1 MDWKTILKA
10 QQADFIARL
19 ETGDLLHCDKEGKHS
34 ELTVISGE
42 RLNQLRDFCWEMAE
56 IYTLNGLEPIV
67 NIFIKS
73 MKTQL
78 GEEVVKTRLA
88 DFVTE
93 VDYEQRKGGDEKV
106 DFTLTS
112 DSSVGIQVKAKHGNF
127 QEVKWS
133 ISRESITKNKILLC
147 ILIQEEVSV
156 AETEY
161 HLILAGFLPT
171 DIIPVTGAIASVKI
185 NELLYAGGLHGYL
198 DALKSV
204 DFVKYVNLVEK
215 CFSKR
220 DYIGAIPHCN
230 QALQL
235 QPNNAHAYFI
245 RGVARYFLGDNHAA
259 IKDYTQAIKIDHNYA
274 KYYYKRGLSS
284 SKLGYDQAAI
294 EDFKTAAD
302 IYKKEGN
309 EKLYQDSMQQIQKII
324 STW

>member
-10 QQADFIARL
+10 QQTDFIARL
-19 ETGDLLHCDKEGKHS
+19 ESGDLLHCDKEGKHS
-34 ELTVISGE
+34 EITVISGE
-42 RLNQLRDFCWEMAE
+42 KLKQLRDFCWEMAE
-56 IYTLNGLEPIV
+56 IYTLTGLEPIV

-78 GEEVVKTRLA
+78 GEEVVKIRLA

-93 VDYEQRKGGDEKV
+93 VDYKQPICGNEKV

-112 DSSVGIQVKAKHGNF
+112 DSSVGIQIKAKHGNF

-133 ISRESITKNKILLC
+133 ISREEITKNKVLVC

-171 DIIPVTGAIASVKI
+171 DMIPVTGAIASVKV

-204 DFVKYVNLVEK
+204 DFVKYFNLAEK

-220 DYIGAIPHCN
+220 DYTGALAHCN
-230 QALQL
+230 QALLL
-235 QPNNAHAYFI
+235 QPNNAQAYCG
-245 RGVARYFLGDNHAA
+245 RGVARYFLDDHNGA
-259 IKDYTQAIKIDHNYA
+259 IEDYTQAINIDPNYA
-274 KYYYKRGLSS
+274 KFYYKRGLSR

-294 EDFKTAAD
+294 EDFKTAAG
-302 IYKKEGN
+302 IYKKEGH
-309 EKLYQDSMQQIQKII
+309 EKYYQDSMQQIRKII